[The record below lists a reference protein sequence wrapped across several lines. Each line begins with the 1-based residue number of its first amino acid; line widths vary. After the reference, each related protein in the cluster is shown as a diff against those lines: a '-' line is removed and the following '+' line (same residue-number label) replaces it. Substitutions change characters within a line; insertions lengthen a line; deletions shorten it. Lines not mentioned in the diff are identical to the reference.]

1 MCKGRLPMTL
11 PLPRLITSL
20 LAIVFFVTLAM
31 AEEGR
36 ETVADEA
43 GLLYS
48 SQVLFGADGFPQVTI
63 GLMDDQQS
71 VRLSSPEGF
80 VLTYLAADSTDAR
93 LTTLEV
99 AAGASRDFE
108 IGDATMAKVT
118 YWCGVASLHFSQ
130 KGLLDDRIAK
140 WRARGEQVQV
150 FETGSVFGI
159 RGHVIDNRT
168 YVLAIRSFETEDEAG
183 RAAAGIFNRFGTR
196 TFVHAHLSR
205 RPSGTIRVFDESGK
219 KLALASDL
227 VTVRP
232 AGSGPIT
239 VQRVEYGK
247 GYRWHG
253 FEDRRYA
260 GTILI
265 TFDRNGRF
273 AVVNRVGVERLL
285 EGLVPVEISPA
296 APMEALKAQAVVAR
310 GEVFAKIGARHF
322 MDPYLLCAATHCQ
335 VYSGVDVE
343 KDRPGRAVR
352 ATRGEL
358 LFLGAKLVDSV
369 YSASCGGHTE
379 NNDTVWS
386 DPPSQALRGISDM
399 SLGEALNWPS
409 PGSDL
414 HAWLTV
420 SPPAWCRLSTLNR
433 EGLYRWNKVIPSK
446 EMDRLVAKVKPV
458 GQVVSIQV
466 LSRGVSGRVKVVRVV
481 GTGGDLLVQREW
493 PVRRLFGNLRS
504 GMFEVEVQ
512 FDAEQMPTAF
522 SFRGGGWGHGVGLC
536 QIGAVGMAEHARD
549 YRQILGHYYGGAR
562 VFRLYG
568 AIRDPVPG
576 SPAP

>member
-1 MCKGRLPMTL
+1 MRKGRLPMML
-11 PLPRLITSL
+11 PVPRFITGL
-20 LAIVFFVTLAM
+20 LAVVFLVPLAI

-48 SQVLFGADGFPQVTI
+48 SQVLFGTDGFPQVTI
-63 GLMDDQQS
+63 GLMDGQQS
-71 VRLSSPEGF
+71 VRLSSPEGL
-80 VLTYLAADSTDAR
+80 VLTYMAADSGDTR
-93 LTTLEV
+93 QTTLDV
-99 AAGASRDFE
+99 VDGASRGFE
-108 IGDATMAKVT
+108 IEDATGAKVT
-118 YWCGVASLHFSQ
+118 YRCGVASLRFNEKS
-130 KGLLDDRIAK
+130 LLDKRIAM
-140 WRARGEQVQV
+140 WRTRGERVQV

-168 YVLAIRSFETEDEAG
+168 YVLAIRSFANEDEAR
-183 RAAAGIFNRFGTR
+183 RAAAGIFDRFGTR

-205 RPSGTIRVFDESGK
+205 RPSGTIRVIDESGK
-219 KLALASDL
+219 RLALASDL

-232 AGSGPIT
+232 AGSGPIS
-239 VQRVEYGK
+239 VRRVEYGK

-265 TFDRNGRF
+265 TFDRNGRL

-285 EGLVPVEISPA
+285 DGLVPVEINPA

-352 ATRGEL
+352 STRGEL

-386 DPPSQALRGISDM
+386 DPPSPALRGIGDM
-399 SLGEALNWPS
+399 PLGEALNWPS
-409 PGSDL
+409 PESDL

-420 SPPAWCRLSTLNR
+420 SPPVWCRLSTLNR
-433 EGLYRWNKVIPSK
+433 EGLFRWSKVISSE
-446 EMDRLVAKVKPV
+446 EMDRLVAKVKPI

-493 PVRRLFGNLRS
+493 PVRQLFGNLRS

-512 FDAEQMPTAF
+512 FDAEQMPIAF
-522 SFRGGGWGHGVGLC
+522 SFHGGGWGHGVGLC
-536 QIGAVGMAEHARD
+536 QIGAVGMAEHAHD
-549 YRQILGHYYGGAR
+549 YGQILGHYYGGAR

-568 AIRDPVPG
+568 AIRNLAPG
-576 SPAP
+576 SLGH